1 MLKYTLRRLAFFIPT
16 MLVISVIV
24 FALSKMTPGDPVENQ
39 LQIDP
44 ESNSNKGFSD
54 KIYEQKAHELGLD
67 KPIFYMS
74 FSAQAFPKSLYSIP
88 RKDQRIAAENLI
100 KQHGNWDKILEFQ
113 QSIKAFLLKLN
124 DNDSL
129 NFKPN
134 AQQLLI
140 QDDDEKIVFILNEMN
155 QTAVEKGL
163 FLREIKDIF
172 NTYNAIKNQPT
183 RYKLFMP
190 TAHWYGFDNQYH
202 HWLMGFLL
210 GNFGAANDGQTII
223 NKIRRPLSITLIM
236 SLLAIILSYFIAI
249 PIGIFTA
256 ANKNK
261 ISGKWLM
268 RSLFAAYSLPTF
280 WVALMALR
288 FLTTP
293 QYGMKIFPSAGLS
306 DLYTEVSFLDFFA
319 ANIGRLILPILCMII
334 HPTAIIAR
342 QLQGAMLENLQ
353 LDYIRTARA
362 KGLAWQRILTH
373 HAFKNAS
380 FPLITLLGHLL
391 PVLITGSF
399 IVEYIFNIKG
409 MGRVAYEA
417 IGEQDWNVVYA
428 VLMLSAVMVLVGNL
442 VSDLLYKWANPRVE
456 LN

>member
-16 MLVISVIV
+16 LLVISAIV

-39 LQIDP
+39 LQINP

-54 KIYEQKAHELGLD
+54 KTYEQKAQKLGLD
-67 KPIFYMS
+67 KPIFYAN
-74 FSAQAFPKSLYSIP
+74 FSAQAFPKNLYLIS

-100 KQHGNWDKILEFQ
+100 KQYGNWDKIASFH
-113 QSIKAFLLKLN
+113 QSIRAFLIKLD

-129 NFKPN
+129 NFRPN
-134 AQQLLI
+134 LKQLLI
-140 QDDDEKIVFILNEMN
+140 QDDDEKIIFILNEIN
-155 QTAVEKGL
+155 QKAVGKSI
-163 FLREIKDIF
+163 FSNEIRDVF

-183 RYKLFMP
+183 RYKLYIP

-202 HWLMGFLL
+202 HWLMGFLS
-210 GNFGAANDGQTII
+210 GNFGDANDGQTIM

-261 ISGKWLM
+261 TKGKWLM

-306 DLYTEVSFLDFFA
+306 DIYTEGSFFDFLT
-319 ANIGRLILPILCMII
+319 ANIGRLMLPILCMVI
-334 HPTAIIAR
+334 HPIAIIAR
-342 QLQGAMLENLQ
+342 QLQGSMLENLQ

-362 KGLAWQRILTH
+362 KGLPWQRILTH
-373 HAFKNAS
+373 HAFKNAA

-391 PVLITGSF
+391 PILITGSF

-456 LN
+456 L

>member
-16 MLVISVIV
+16 LLVISVII

-39 LQIDP
+39 LQINP

-54 KIYEQKAHELGLD
+54 KIYEQKAQELGLD
-67 KPIFYMS
+67 KPIFYAS
-74 FSAQAFPKSLYSIP
+74 FSAQAFPKNLYSIP

-100 KQHGNWDKILEFQ
+100 KQYGNWDKILEFQ

-124 DNDSL
+124 VNDSL

-134 AQQLLI
+134 IQQLLI
-140 QDDDEKIVFILNEMN
+140 QDDDEKIVFLLNETH
-155 QTAVEKGL
+155 QTALEKGV
-163 FLREIKDIF
+163 FSNEIKDIS
-172 NTYNAIKNQPT
+172 NTYNAVKNQPT
-183 RYKLFMP
+183 RYKLFIP
-190 TAHWYGFDNQYH
+190 TVHWYGFDNQYH
-202 HWLMGFLL
+202 HWLMGFLS
-210 GNFGAANDGQTII
+210 GNFGAANDGQTIMS
-223 NKIRRPLSITLIM
+223 KIRRPLSITLIM
-236 SLLAIILSYFIAI
+236 SLLAIILSYLIAI

-256 ANKNK
+256 SYENKS
-261 ISGKWLM
+261 SGKWLM

-306 DLYTEVSFLDFFA
+306 DLYTEGSFLEFFA
-319 ANIGRLILPILCMII
+319 NNIGRLILPILCMVI

-342 QLQGAMLENLQ
+342 QLQGAMVENLQ

-362 KGLAWQRILTH
+362 KGLEWHRILTH
-373 HAFKNAS
+373 HAFKNAA

-442 VSDLLYKWANPRVE
+442 VSDLLYKWANPRVV
-456 LN
+456 L

>member
-16 MLVISVIV
+16 LLVISVIV

-39 LQIDP
+39 LQINP

-54 KIYEQKAHELGLD
+54 KIYEQKAKELGLD
-67 KPIFYMS
+67 KPVFYAS
-74 FSAQAFPKSLYSIP
+74 FSAQAFPKNLYSIP
-88 RKDQRIAAENLI
+88 RKDQRVAAENLI
-100 KQHGNWDKILEFQ
+100 KQYGNWDKIIEFH
-113 QSIKAFLLKLN
+113 QSIKVFLLKLN
-124 DNDSL
+124 ENDSL

-134 AQQLLI
+134 LQQLLI
-140 QDDDEKIVFILNEMN
+140 QDDDEKIVFILNEIR
-155 QTAVEKGL
+155 QTAFEKGI
-163 FLREIKDIF
+163 FLSEIKDIS
-172 NTYNAIKNQPT
+172 NTYNAVKNQPT
-183 RYKLFMP
+183 RYKLFIP

-202 HWLMGFLL
+202 HWLMGFLS
-210 GNFGAANDGQTII
+210 GKFGAANDGQTII
-223 NKIRRPLSITLIM
+223 DKIRRPLSITLIM
-236 SLLAIILSYFIAI
+236 SLLAIILSYIIAI

-256 ANKNK
+256 AHKNK
-261 ISGKWLM
+261 TSGKWLI

-288 FLTTP
+288 FFTTP

-306 DLYTEVSFLDFFA
+306 DLYTEGSFLEFFTS
-319 ANIGRLILPILCMII
+319 NIGRIILPILCMVI

-362 KGLAWQRILTH
+362 KGLAWHRILSH
-373 HAFKNAS
+373 HAFKNAA

-442 VSDLLYKWANPRVE
+442 VSDLLYKWANPRVV
-456 LN
+456 L